1 MKRAAH
7 ANPFCTARV
16 YALAYRPQ
24 GDNWATL
31 LERLAALDYRGAVV
45 GPMGSGKTTLL
56 QTLPAHLPA
65 ARRCLF
71 FRVPRRQLFTAVS
84 TLAHLLPGLTPSHFL
99 LLDEAGRL
107 PRPVW
112 WWLRRRIPAGAGVAL
127 AAHRPGRLPTWVRCA
142 ASPAL
147 LQTLVEEA
155 TNGRSPFSAAAL
167 TRVYHRRRGNLRA
180 ALADLYE
187 MYADGVIA

>member
-7 ANPFCTARV
+7 ANPFCTDRV

-24 GDNWATL
+24 GAAWPEL
-31 LERLAALDYRGAVV
+31 LDRLAALDYRGAVV

-65 ARRCLF
+65 ARQCVF
-71 FRVPRRQLFTAVS
+71 FRVPSGQLFTAVS
-84 TLAHLLPGLTPSHFL
+84 TLAHLLPTLTPPQLL

-112 WWLRRRIPAGAGVAL
+112 RRLRRRIPAGVGVVL
-127 AAHRPGRLPTWVRCA
+127 AAHRSGRLPTWVRCA
-142 ASPAL
+142 TSAAL

-167 TRVYHRRRGNLRA
+167 SRVYHRRRGDLRA
-180 ALADLYE
+180 ALADLYD
-187 MYADGVIA
+187 MYADGVVA